1 MSDSPKVHLI
11 SLGCPKNTVD
21 SERMLGLLQG
31 NGIRDVLDP
40 RLKSGALARPGAR
53 TAARAVMA

>member
-31 NGIRDVLDP
+31 NDYATTEVAQDADIVI
-40 RLKSGALARPGAR
+40 
-53 TAARAVMA
+53 V